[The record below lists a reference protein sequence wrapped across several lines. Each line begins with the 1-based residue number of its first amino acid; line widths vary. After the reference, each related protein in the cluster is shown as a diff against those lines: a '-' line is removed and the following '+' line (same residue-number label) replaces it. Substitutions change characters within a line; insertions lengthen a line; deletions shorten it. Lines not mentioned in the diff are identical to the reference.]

1 MTSIIKFYPTIIKL
15 NFTISYFILF
25 NNLTFFYFYR
35 ELNLFDNNLNESF
48 LRTIVSSTARKS
60 SDGNISK
67 DSNTNLNLNQTSKTK
82 STQNTSLNQ
91 SAIKD
96 PENPKPRRMSSA
108 KKPKKEQ

>member
-1 MTSIIKFYPTIIKL
+1 M
-15 NFTISYFILF
+15 
-25 NNLTFFYFYR
+25 
-35 ELNLFDNNLNESF
+35 
-48 LRTIVSSTARKS
+48 
-60 SDGNISK
+60 SK
-67 DSNTNLNLNQTSKTK
+67 DSNHNPISNSNSNSKLK